1 MKQVKIS
8 EIIADLNAGYV
19 RYKRQESANYAGS
32 IQEKYG
38 LSDADM
44 SLLCQHEKIKGIRTK
59 QVPTLSIIDDTSTEN
74 KTEALAIVD
83 DLVTSDIKI
92 KPTVEPVL

>member
-1 MKQVKIS
+1 MKEVKIS

-44 SLLCQHEKIKGIRTK
+44 SLLCQHEKIK
-59 QVPTLSIIDDTSTEN
+59 V
-74 KTEALAIVD
+74 
-83 DLVTSDIKI
+83 
-92 KPTVEPVL
+92 